1 MEKNLI
7 NSALNDFRGILDAA
21 EVTPRSYER
30 KAPAPKFTP
39 DYARFKLVVWFK
51 DGNRRYFFSYDTANF
66 DGRTHVDEYSAL
78 KKLIRLVH
86 KYKDLYKNAI
96 IYASIDPERK
106 TTANYCYQVIKWDI
120 YGNMRANKAV
130 NFKTGEKNNII
141 DLQKLLHYGSE
152 KI

>member
-1 MEKNLI
+1 MEQKVI
-7 NSALNDFRGILDAA
+7 NAALNDFRGILDAA

-96 IYASIDPERK
+96 IYASIDPDRK

-130 NFKTGEKNNII
+130 NFKTDQKNNIL